1 MHGGQIDM
9 KRVTCQINMT
19 GYTQMLASCDPLPV
33 TTAVAQTGPIF
44 EWDGRHPALDFVN
57 TLDERLSATPVE
69 RLSSYP
75 ALTSFARQARLID
88 PKTANQL
95 LGQASHAEG
104 KRVLGETLAFRE
116 LLYRVLREYADR
128 RAPDASEIAAL
139 NERLARARLHRRFS
153 VSPKRIS
160 VTWDEPLAPDRLL
173 WELAAA
179 VDDLLLQHK
188 PGRFRKCAG
197 HECGTLFLDVSKTGR
212 RRWCS
217 MANCGNRNKVQQFRA
232 RIS

>member
-1 MHGGQIDM
+1 
-9 KRVTCQINMT
+9 
-19 GYTQMLASCDPLPV
+19 MLAIGDRLPV
-33 TTAVAQTGPIF
+33 TTVVATTGSIF

-69 RLSSYP
+69 RLSSYA

-88 PKTANQL
+88 PNTANGL
-95 LGQASHAEG
+95 LSRTSQAEG

-116 LLYRVLREYADR
+116 LLYRVLCEYADH
-128 RAPDASEIAAL
+128 RAPGASEVAAL

-153 VSPKRIS
+153 VRSERIS
-160 VTWDEPLAPDRLL
+160 ITWDEPLAPDRLL
-173 WELAAA
+173 WELAAT
-179 VDDLLLQHK
+179 VDRLLLQNK
-188 PGRFRKCAG
+188 PGRFRKCAAPD
-197 HECGTLFLDVSKTGR
+197 CGTLFLDVSKTGR

-217 MANCGNRNKVQQFRA
+217 MANCGNRNKVQRFRA

>member
-1 MHGGQIDM
+1 
-9 KRVTCQINMT
+9 V
-19 GYTQMLASCDPLPV
+19 LARCDRLPV
-33 TTAVAQTGPIF
+33 TAIVATSGPIF
-44 EWDGRHPALDFVN
+44 EWDGHHPALDFVN
-57 TLDERLSATPVE
+57 TLDERLSAAPVE
-69 RLSSYP
+69 RLSSY
-75 ALTSFARQARLID
+75 AGLTSFARQARLID
-88 PKTANQL
+88 PSTANRL
-95 LGQASHAEG
+95 LSQTSHKEG

-116 LLYRVLREYADR
+116 LLYSVLRECASY
-128 RAPDASEIAAL
+128 RAPGASEAVAL

-153 VSPKRIS
+153 VRPQRIS

-179 VDDLLLQHK
+179 ADDLLLQHK
-188 PGRFRKCAG
+188 PGRIRKCAASG
-197 HECGTLFLDVSKTGR
+197 CGTLFLDLSKTGR

>member
-1 MHGGQIDM
+1 
-9 KRVTCQINMT
+9 
-19 GYTQMLASCDPLPV
+19 MLAIGDRLPV
-33 TTAVAQTGPIF
+33 TTVVATTGPIF

-69 RLSSYP
+69 RLSSYA

-88 PKTANQL
+88 PNTANGL
-95 LGQASHAEG
+95 LSRTSQAER

-116 LLYRVLREYADR
+116 LLYRVLCEYADH
-128 RAPDASEIAAL
+128 RAPGASEVAAL

-153 VSPKRIS
+153 VRPERIS
-160 VTWDEPLAPDRLL
+160 ITWDEPLAPDRLL
-173 WELAAA
+173 WELAAT
-179 VDDLLLQHK
+179 VDRLLLQNK
-188 PGRFRKCAG
+188 PGRFRKCAAPD
-197 HECGTLFLDVSKTGR
+197 CGTLFLDVSKTGR

-217 MANCGNRNKVQQFRA
+217 MANCGNRNKVQRFRA

>member
-1 MHGGQIDM
+1 MN
-9 KRVTCQINMT
+9 TS
-19 GYTQMLASCDPLPV
+19 GYIETLASCDRLPV
-33 TTAVAQTGPIF
+33 TTIVATSGPIF

-69 RLSSYP
+69 RLSSYG

-88 PKTANQL
+88 RNTANQL
-95 LGQASHAEG
+95 LKQTSQKEG

-116 LLYRVLREYADR
+116 LFYSVMRECANR
-128 RAPDASEIAAL
+128 RTPGGSEVAAL
-139 NERLARARLHRRFS
+139 NQRLARARLHRRFS
-153 VSPKRIS
+153 VCSERIS
-160 VTWDEPLAPDRLL
+160 VTWDEPFAPDRLL

-179 VDDLLLQHK
+179 GDDLLLQHW
-188 PGRFRKCAG
+188 PERIRKCAASG
-197 HECGTLFLDVSKTGR
+197 CGTLFLDVSKTGR

-232 RIS
+232 RVS

>member
-1 MHGGQIDM
+1 
-9 KRVTCQINMT
+9 
-19 GYTQMLASCDPLPV
+19 MLAIGDRLPV
-33 TTAVAQTGPIF
+33 TTVVATTGPIF

-69 RLSSYP
+69 RLSSYA

-88 PKTANQL
+88 PNTVNGL
-95 LGQASHAEG
+95 LSRTSQAER

-116 LLYRVLREYADR
+116 LLYRVLCEYADH
-128 RAPDASEIAAL
+128 RAPGASEVAAL

-153 VSPKRIS
+153 VRPERIS
-160 VTWDEPLAPDRLL
+160 ITWDEPLAPDRLL
-173 WELAAA
+173 WELAAT
-179 VDDLLLQHK
+179 VDRLLLQNK
-188 PGRFRKCAG
+188 PGRFRKCAAPD
-197 HECGTLFLDVSKTGR
+197 CGTLFLDVSKTGR

-217 MANCGNRNKVQQFRA
+217 MANCGNRNKVQRFRA

>member
-1 MHGGQIDM
+1 
-9 KRVTCQINMT
+9 MT
-19 GYTQMLASCDPLPV
+19 GYNKRLASCYRSAV
-33 TTAVAQTGPIF
+33 TKVVGTIGPIF
-44 EWDGRHPALDFVN
+44 EWKGRHPALDFVN

-69 RLSSYP
+69 RLSSYA

-88 PKTANQL
+88 PNTASRI
-95 LGQASHAEG
+95 LGQASQAEG

-116 LLYRVLREYADR
+116 LLYRVLRGYADR
-128 RAPDASEIAAL
+128 RAPDASEVAAL

-153 VSPKRIS
+153 VRPKRIS

-173 WELAAA
+173 WELAAT
-179 VDDLLLQHK
+179 VDGLLLQHK
-188 PGRFRKCAG
+188 PGRFRKCAASD
-197 HECGTLFLDVSKTGR
+197 CGTLFLDVSKTGR

>member
-1 MHGGQIDM
+1 
-9 KRVTCQINMT
+9 
-19 GYTQMLASCDPLPV
+19 MLASCDRLLV
-33 TTAVAQTGPIF
+33 TTVVAQTGPSF
-44 EWDGRHPALDFVN
+44 EWNGRHPALDFVN

-69 RLSSYP
+69 RLNSYA

-88 PKTANQL
+88 PNIASGL
-95 LGQASHAEG
+95 LSGTTQVEG

-116 LLYRVLREYADR
+116 LLYRVLRKYASHG
-128 RAPDASEIAAL
+128 APDASEIAAL
-139 NERLARARLHRRFS
+139 NKRLARARLHRRFS
-153 VSPKRIS
+153 LCPERIS

-188 PGRFRKCAG
+188 PGRFRKCAASD
-197 HECGTLFLDVSKTGR
+197 CGTLFLDVSKTGR

-217 MANCGNRNKVQQFRA
+217 MVNCGNRNKVQRFRA

>member
-1 MHGGQIDM
+1 MNGYN
-9 KRVTCQINMT
+9 KR
-19 GYTQMLASCDPLPV
+19 LASCYRSTV
-33 TTAVAQTGPIF
+33 TKVVGTIGPIF
-44 EWDGRHPALDFVN
+44 EWNGRHPALDFVN

-75 ALTSFARQARLID
+75 ALTSFARQAGLID
-88 PKTANQL
+88 RNTANRL
-95 LGQASHAEG
+95 LSQTSKAEG
-104 KRVLGETLAFRE
+104 KRALGETLAFRE
-116 LLYRVLREYADR
+116 LLYRVLRKYTNH
-128 RAPDASEIAAL
+128 RAPSVSEAAAL

-153 VSPKRIS
+153 VRAERIS
-160 VTWDEPLAPDRLL
+160 VTWDEPLAPNRLL

-188 PGRFRKCAG
+188 PGRFRKCAASD
-197 HECGTLFLDVSKTGR
+197 CSTLFLDVSKTGR